1 MKSMRPRRYSKRR
14 SIQKKSLSRTKS
26 RRKQSL
32 RRRRKG
38 SLKRRRQRQRGGQT
52 ITSQSV
58 SSPTVPSTGS
68 VPSTSSVC
76 RGPSVDNDALAMQAH
91 HPTDTT
97 TPALNNINNYHLVND
112 RIDLHAKFQ

>member
-52 ITSQSV
+52 STSQSL
-58 SSPTVPSTGS
+58 SSAP

-76 RGPSVDNDALAMQAH
+76 QNQGPPVDNDALAMQAH

-97 TPALNNINNYHLVND
+97 TPALNNIDNYHLVND
-112 RIDLHAKFQ
+112 RTGLYAKFQ

>member
-58 SSPTVPSTGS
+58 SSAP

-97 TPALNNINNYHLVND
+97 TPALNNIDNYHLVND
-112 RIDLHAKFQ
+112 RIGLHAKFQ